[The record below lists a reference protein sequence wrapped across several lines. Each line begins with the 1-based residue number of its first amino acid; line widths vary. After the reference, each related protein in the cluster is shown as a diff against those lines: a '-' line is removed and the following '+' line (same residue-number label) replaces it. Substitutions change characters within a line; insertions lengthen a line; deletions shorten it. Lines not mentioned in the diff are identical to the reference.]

1 MARFSPASTSTRRSS
16 HRGHLWAASLMVVFT
31 FLANVDVD
39 ATGPG
44 TSLGTDADGAP
55 RTCGDLP
62 ALPGCI
68 PRLVRSLDDAADR
81 HQVPNE
87 RTLPKRPGG
96 TSGIFRS
103 TGKHHFVS
111 RMAAAATPANPDGSY
126 SLPHHPGAAHSSRGS
141 RPQANRIKSP
151 RSRGWRSLRSGT
163 SHPLSLGNLAEAGS
177 KPNRNDDDNRTTR
190 HLSRQIA
197 IS

>member
-1 MARFSPASTSTRRSS
+1 MENLLHKA
-16 HRGHLWAASLMVVFT
+16 
-31 FLANVDVD
+31 DVD

-44 TSLGTDADGAP
+44 TSLGTDADGTP

-81 HQVPNE
+81 HRVPNE

-96 TSGIFRS
+96 TSGIFQN
-103 TGKHHFVS
+103 TGKHHFVP
-111 RMAAAATPANPDGSY
+111 RMAAAASQGNPDGSY
-126 SLPHHPGAAHSSRGS
+126 YLPHHPGAAHPARGS

-151 RSRGWRSLRSGT
+151 RSRGWRSRKPGT
-163 SHPLSLGNLAEAGS
+163 SHPLSLGILAGAGS
-177 KPNRNDDDNRTTR
+177 KPNRNFDDNQTTH